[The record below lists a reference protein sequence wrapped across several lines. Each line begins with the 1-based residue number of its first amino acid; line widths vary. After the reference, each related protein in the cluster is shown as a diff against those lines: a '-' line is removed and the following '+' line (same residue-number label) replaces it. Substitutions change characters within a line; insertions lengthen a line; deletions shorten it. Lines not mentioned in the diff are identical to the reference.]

1 MFSFLSGIYIY
12 VIAWGLFGQ
21 DKSDTL
27 GPQSLLDFVVSNT
40 FVDSSILRYPLTNR
54 WKLNTMKL
62 KKEKNAIK
70 NRVGEIWFSLPTL
83 PVSLLASFH
92 TSLQALKIF
101 FFVLN
106 LATFKSCLSILSWS
120 CFAFPCELIFRI

>member
-21 DKSDTL
+21 DNSDTL
-27 GPQSLLDFVVSNT
+27 GPQSLLDFVVSNS
-40 FVDSSILRYPLTNR
+40 FVDSSILRSLTNR

-92 TSLQALKIF
+92 TSLLALKIF

-106 LATFKSCLSILSWS
+106 LATFKS
-120 CFAFPCELIFRI
+120 